1 MKLRLIKITTVL
13 FLVYSSLL
21 AQDSRLPGDLNG
33 DSRMDVLDLLT
44 LLTAMQPGATVAA
57 DTDLDRSGATD
68 MDDVLILLCLLR
80 DETSQENIFEYALVI
95 NSIRVLENSNVWSV
109 QSSGTDEPQ
118 NLLRYTISASRELD
132 NFSLTFNGTVIS
144 DSLQGHLPKTF
155 SKDTL
160 VVKLWDYVSQKRF
173 DFDFFVDKVPW
184 LLELED
190 MEGNIIKGSGFVK
203 VNIDFDV
210 IVDGGP
216 NFFGKE
222 IQFPV
227 VLNGPDQRFTYS
239 SQNIIVDLNPEKQSN
254 VIFHDI
260 VSLCGA
266 INRNSSNLY
275 QSVAPAYNYAEKK
288 QVNIIEIHI
297 RDWGWPSPPEPLD
310 GNTVLLDKIGFPEW
324 IRKLPPHDMGY
335 WFNWS
340 GND

>member
-1 MKLRLIKITTVL
+1 MKKIIAAILVCLLIPLTL
-13 FLVYSSLL
+13 F
-21 AQDSRLPGDLNG
+21 AQQSTPPADLNG

-44 LLTAMQPGATVAA
+44 LLTAMQPGSTVAA
-57 DTDLDRSGATD
+57 ETDLDQSGATD
-68 MDDVLILLCLLR
+68 MDDVLIMLCLLR

-118 NLLRYTISASRELD
+118 NLLWYTISASRELD
-132 NFSLTFNGTVIS
+132 NFSLAFNGIVIS

-160 VVKLWDYVSQKRF
+160 IVKLWNYVSQKRF
-173 DFDFFVDKVPW
+173 DFDFSVDSIPW
-184 LLELED
+184 SLELED
-190 MEGNIIKGSGFVK
+190 LEGNIISDSGLVK

-227 VLNGPDQRFTYS
+227 VLNGPDQRFTYKS
-239 SQNIIVDLNPEKQSN
+239 ENIVVDLNPEKRPN

-275 QSVAPAYNYAEKK
+275 QSVAPAYNYAESK

-340 GND
+340 DND